1 MEYFNLKILTP
12 DNIIYDAPVKRIVCS
27 DKTGQFTI
35 LKKHENTIRSL
46 VRDKILIE
54 DNNKTEIIFKSSSGV
69 IEVFNSEVT
78 ICVTEIE
85 KDI

>member
-12 DNIIYDAPVKRIVCS
+12 ENIIYDALVKRIVCS

-35 LKKHENTIRSL
+35 LKKHENTIRTL

-54 DNNKTEIIFKSSSGV
+54 DSNKIEIIFRASSGV
-69 IEVFNSEVT
+69 IEVFNSEVI